1 MSEKRLIGISL
12 FPKNVPNI
20 DISEL
25 ATMQVSPT
33 PEGGYFFVDIKVVDT
48 ALREILKAKDTSE
61 TTVFIALEVLEVG
74 ERRRRTTQEGAA

>member
-12 FPKNVPNI
+12 FPPERTNV

-25 ATMQVSPT
+25 VTMQVSPT
-33 PEGGYFFVDIKVVDT
+33 PGGGYFLLDINVIGT

-74 ERRRRTTQEGAA
+74 ERRRRTRQEGAA